1 MMSAYEELWSLI
13 RAIPPGCVASY
24 GDLGRAMRNPISGLL
39 VGRWIKASPTEIP
52 WWRVVGKDG
61 SLPIAKQSPHLA
73 MEQEDRLRAEGIN
86 LEGGRVP
93 TAAFISISELSES

>member
-1 MMSAYEELWSLI
+1 MSNYEELWTLI
-13 RAIPPGCVASY
+13 QAIPPGHVASY
-24 GDLGRAMRNPISGLL
+24 GALGKAMRNPISGLL

-61 SLPIAKQSPHLA
+61 RLPIAKQSPHLA
-73 MEQEDRLRAEGIN
+73 LEQEERLRSEGIT

-93 TAAFISISELSES
+93 TAAFVSISDLADD